1 MSGIEREGG
10 GVEGEREGGEECLLE
25 TEEEKK
31 SYSARFLLKHGHPL
45 PAPRQHRSSAFPAAE
60 TVPARG

>member
-1 MSGIEREGG
+1 MSGIEGEGG

-31 SYSARFLLKHGHPL
+31 SYSARFLLKHGHPP
-45 PAPRQHRSSAFPAAE
+45 PAPCQRRSSAFPAAE
-60 TVPARG
+60 TAPAQG

>member
-31 SYSARFLLKHGHPL
+31 KVI
-45 PAPRQHRSSAFPAAE
+45 APDSC
-60 TVPARG
+60 